1 MLFISFIYKM
11 QAFFWGGDKK
21 IPPGGHRR
29 AGRNAGRTQARGEKR
44 RADTGR
50 AGRNAGRTQARGRDK
65 KRAAGA
71 ENRKNSAG
79 GKRRVADKKN
89 PAGGAIP

>member
-21 IPPGGHRR
+21 IPPGGHR
-29 AGRNAGRTQARGEKR
+29 
-44 RADTGR
+44 R